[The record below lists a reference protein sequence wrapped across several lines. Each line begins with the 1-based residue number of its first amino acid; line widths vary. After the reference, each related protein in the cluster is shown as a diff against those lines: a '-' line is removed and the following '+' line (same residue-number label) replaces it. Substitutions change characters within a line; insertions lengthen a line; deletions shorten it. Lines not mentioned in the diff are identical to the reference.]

1 MRKYSRLSRRWWI
14 GILCGLLLML
24 FMPFGRA
31 DQNCA
36 SPKATAPGASGSWQI
51 VAHDPGRIR
60 YSMLTEITSV
70 GSTEITATPIKA
82 EAQSIAPAAEQEA
95 TPTASGDADPF
106 PPGPG
111 HDLTL
116 KVCSSCHAPAIVAK
130 QRLSEQEWSDLVQV
144 MSARGAVATDKEL
157 SEITAYLAKSFP
169 PEPAPQR

>member
-14 GILCGLLLML
+14 GIVCSLLLML

-36 SPKATAPGASGSWQI
+36 SPKTTAPGASESWPM
-51 VAHDPGRIR
+51 VVHDPGSIS
-60 YSMLTEITSV
+60 YSTLTEITPV
-70 GSTEITATPIKA
+70 GSTEITASPVKA

-95 TPTASGDADPF
+95 TPTASEDADLF
-106 PPGPG
+106 PPGSG
-111 HDLTL
+111 RDLLL
-116 KVCSSCHAPAIVAK
+116 KVCSSCHSPAIVAK

-169 PEPAPQR
+169 PETAPQR

>member
-14 GILCGLLLML
+14 GILCGLLLTL
-24 FMPFGRA
+24 FIPFGRA

-36 SPKATAPGASGSWQI
+36 SLKTTAPGASGPWPL
-51 VAHDPGRIR
+51 VAHNPGRMS
-60 YSMLTEITSV
+60 YSTLTDITPV
-70 GSTEITATPIKA
+70 GSTEITASPVKA
-82 EAQSIAPAAEQEA
+82 EAQSIAPTAEQEA
-95 TPTASGDADPF
+95 TPTASGDADLF
-106 PPGPG
+106 PLGPG
-111 HDLTL
+111 RDLTL

-169 PEPAPQR
+169 PEPAPQH